1 MGALIWPM
9 VRQFLPY
16 LIGAIAV
23 FALYAYWHHEVYT
36 DGVMHERTKWESLY
50 AEGKRQS
57 TELRLQKDREVWEA
71 KLEDREN
78 YMRAFETYGKHIENL
93 NSELAIHRADRLRI
107 RAKRAACDSDAV
119 PGKANNTA
127 PDRGRRGEIYTAEL
141 EPETA
146 ATIRANAAEV
156 AMGAAACAE
165 LLSAVKREFKVE

>member
-1 MGALIWPM
+1 MGALIWPII
-9 VRQFLPY
+9 RQFLPY
-16 LIGAIAV
+16 LGGAVAA
-23 FALYAYWHHEVYT
+23 FALYFYWHHEVYT
-36 DGVMHERTKWESLY
+36 DGVMHERAKWESLY

-71 KLEDREN
+71 KIADREN
-78 YMRAFETYGKHIENL
+78 YMRAFETYGKHIESL
-93 NSELAIHRADRLRI
+93 NAELDAHRADGLRI

-119 PGKANNTA
+119 PGKTNDTA

-156 AMGAAACAE
+156 EAGALACAE
-165 LLSAVKREFKVE
+165 LLSAIKREFKVE